1 MSKKLIKT
9 TMDGNTAC
17 AHAAYALSEV
27 AAIYPI
33 TPSSVMADVTDKY
46 SCQNKKNIFGS
57 PVEVFEMQS
66 EAGAAGTVHGALAAG
81 TLATTFTSSQ
91 GLLLMIPNM
100 YKMAGELLPNVIHVA
115 ARTVAA
121 HALSIF
127 GDHSDVYACRQTGY
141 AMLSS
146 NNPQEAFHM
155 ALIAHLSAIKSH
167 VPFLHFFD
175 GFRTSHE
182 IQKIELLDYDDIKNL
197 VDYEELEKFRKN
209 ALNPETPIM
218 RGTAQNDDVYFQ
230 NREAC
235 NKYYDSVPDIVNSYM
250 EKINSLANTSYKPFE
265 YYGASD
271 AEKIIVAM
279 GSICETI
286 EETIDYMLLNGEKVG
301 LIKVRLYRPFSA
313 EYLLKILP
321 ETVKKISVLDR
332 TKESGS
338 IGEPLY
344 LDVLAALQKSNRKIE
359 LFSGRYGLSSKNTT
373 PSQIFAVY
381 ENMDSENPKKRF
393 TVGINDDVTHLSLKI
408 SKEIITAPSDNFSCK
423 FWGIGSDGTVG
434 AAKNTIKIIGDN
446 TEKYVQGFFQYDS
459 KKSGG
464 VTISHLRFANS
475 PIKSTYYVDKANFVA
490 CHTPEYIYKYN
501 IVNEIKPGGSFLLNC
516 SWDENEIEKL
526 LPNKI
531 KKYIAQNNI
540 NFYTVNATDI
550 SRNIGLGGRI
560 NIVLQAA
567 FFKISKIIDE
577 EKALSLIKDAVTK
590 TYSKKGEQIV
600 KLNHIS
606 AEKGMK
612 SIKKINVHE
621 SWKNIPEND
630 NSNTNENFSEN
641 KNLQDFM
648 KNIVTPINIK
658 HGDDLPVSAF
668 LNYVDGTIPLGTSA
682 FEKRSTASFV
692 PKWIPENCIQCGFCS
707 LVCPHACI
715 RINAINND
723 ELLKAPKNFKHKKMM
738 GVNDLEFSVTVSPKD
753 CTGCEN
759 CTKVCPGLKQNK
771 ALEMSSIEKE
781 SKEQISFD
789 YSQQL
794 SEKPEVFK
802 KFKETTVKGSQF
814 KKPLLEFSGAC
825 AGCGETPYAKLATQ
839 LFGDKMIIA
848 NATGCSSIW
857 GGSFPS
863 SPYTTNNNGKGPAWQ
878 NSLFEDNAEF
888 GFGIVLAQK
897 FKRNKIKNAI
907 CKLKEISGS
916 ENLNLLC
923 ENYLN
928 TFNNTKLNDI
938 ASLNLTDYLENEFNP
953 KNGEQKEISKF
964 LLKNKNDISKKS
976 VWLFG
981 GDGWAYDI
989 GFGGLDHVIAS
1000 GENVNILVFDTEVYS
1015 NTGGQASKS
1024 TPKGA
1029 IAQFASTGKK
1039 TPKKDLAAI
1048 AMSYKNVYVA
1058 KVALGADYN
1067 QCLKA
1072 FNEAENYDGP
1082 SIIIAYSPCINHG
1095 IKGGMKNSV
1104 LSAKQA
1110 VESGYWNLL
1119 RYNPNNP
1126 EPLSVDNKEPK
1137 LPLSEFLESELRFK
1151 ALKN

>member
-1 MSKKLIKT
+1 
-9 TMDGNTAC
+9 MDGNTAC

-235 NKYYDSVPDIVNSYM
+235 NKYYDNVPDIVSSYM
-250 EKINSLANTSYKPFE
+250 EKINNLSDTNYKPFE

-286 EETIDYMLLNGEKVG
+286 EETIDYMLSDGEKVG
-301 LIKVRLYRPFSA
+301 LVKVRLYRPFSA

-321 ETVKKISVLDR
+321 ETVKKISILDR

-344 LDVLAALQKSNRKIE
+344 LDVLSAIQQSNRKME

-373 PSQIFAVY
+373 PSQILAVY
-381 ENMDSENPKKRF
+381 RNMDSEKPKKRF
-393 TVGINDDVTHLSLKI
+393 TVGINDDVTRLSLKI

-516 SWDENEIEKL
+516 SWNENEIEKL

-600 KLNHIS
+600 KLNHIA

-621 SWKNIPEND
+621 SWKNISEND
-630 NSNTNENFSEN
+630 NSNANENFPEN

-648 KNIVTPINIK
+648 KNIVAPINNK
-658 HGDDLPVSAF
+658 HGDNLPVSAF
-668 LNYVDGTIPLGTSA
+668 LNYVDGTIPLGTA
-682 FEKRSTASFV
+682 TFEKRSTASFV

-723 ELLKAPKNFKHKKMM
+723 ELSKAPENFKHKKMI
-738 GVNDLEFSVTVSPKD
+738 GVNDLEFSVAISPKD

-759 CTKVCPGLKQNK
+759 CVKACPGLKQQK
-771 ALEMSSIEKE
+771 ALGMSPIEDE
-781 SKEQISFD
+781 LSEQATFD
-789 YSQQL
+789 YSQKL
-794 SEKPEVFK
+794 SEKATVLE

-863 SPYTTNNNGKGPAWQ
+863 SPYTTDNNGKGPAWQ

-897 FKRNKIKNAI
+897 FKRNKIKNYI
-907 CKLKEISGS
+907 CKLKEISNS
-916 ENLNLLC
+916 ELLNSIFD
-923 ENYLN
+923 EYLN
-928 TFNNTKLNDI
+928 TFSNTKLNDV
-938 ASLNLTDYLENEFNP
+938 ASKKLINYLENEFNP

-1015 NTGGQASKS
+1015 NTGGQASKA

-1067 QCLKA
+1067 QCLKV

-1095 IKGGMKNSV
+1095 IKGGMKNSM

-1151 ALKN
+1151 SLKN